1 MRMSESVLA
10 KPVGSLGLRA
20 RPSVL
25 RMVGNETIK
34 GLLTTKAN
42 WGTLVPGLAVLVVFY
57 FFVQFLIG
65 NGRLLPALYAPTL
78 LGFAAYSLAYIVSL
92 KTVAG
97 TLEEMNAGTLEQV
110 HLSPLPSWALSF
122 GRLVASVLE
131 AVGMTAVVSSGL
143 ILVLGIR
150 FAYRLDALL
159 PIALTIIDVAGFSLL
174 LGALAIRVA
183 SIGAILHVLQ
193 GVVLLLNGSFV
204 PVNAFPDWLQLF
216 SRLLP
221 TTLGVEVSRRIL
233 LQGWTL
239 SATWSDMSLLWLTV
253 HTAVMLTL
261 GGVFYQ
267 RNIMRALHEGRL
279 GPR

>member
-1 MRMSESVLA
+1 MSESVPTQPIGAL
-10 KPVGSLGLRA
+10 SLRA
-20 RPSVL
+20 RPSML

-34 GLLTTKAN
+34 GLLTAKAN

-122 GRLVASVLE
+122 GRLVASAIE
-131 AVGMTAVVSSGL
+131 AVGMTAVASAGL
-143 ILVLGIR
+143 ILVLGVH
-150 FAYRLDALL
+150 FSYRLDALV
-159 PIALTIIDVAGFSLL
+159 PIGLTIIDVAGFSLL

-204 PVNAFPDWLQLF
+204 PVSVFPDWLQLV

-221 TTLGVEVSRRIL
+221 TTLGVEVSRRML
-233 LQGWTL
+233 VQGLPL
-239 SATWSDMSLLWLTV
+239 SATWSDHSLVWLTV
-253 HTAVMLTL
+253 HSAVMLTV
-261 GGVFYQ
+261 GAAFYQ